1 MGKYVYQIEESTFDT
16 RHYVITTDKPL
27 QDDCHDDILEAICMV
42 SITKDGDTE
51 KIKTEDGVEGKV
63 TFVGTEYGDDS
74 QMDWTETQIE
84 GEENG

>member
-16 RHYVITTDKPL
+16 RHYVVTTDVPL
-27 QDDCHDDILEAICMV
+27 KDIEGDIIELICHVD
-42 SITKDGDTE
+42 ITKDGDTT